1 MKPTLCETFRNLALR
16 SWDLMSKG
24 RSVGIQLGEE
34 SLTDLNILELKIRHQ
49 SEIYS
54 QTFTKLEEGQNGAD
68 WEWWFTG
75 ASGKWIG
82 FRVQAK
88 IIEFKSDKFKH
99 LHYKNKSDYQSDI
112 LIRSALDNKYGVKLI
127 PLYCLYT
134 NYASL
139 TDGKYHK
146 NYYLQ
151 ESYGCS
157 LISAFAVVYHRMMDV
172 KKISIRYFL
181 PYINPWHELVCCHSY
196 EDKDLPHRAWAYWK
210 NSIAFIEEDI
220 LNEDEKDILNGFDF
234 DHEFYEYLPRN
245 YREKNERKI
254 TELQKL
260 ATLRKLYQSI
270 EVIQHPPDYVSQL
283 MEGEVIEPPDN
294 DIRTVTIF
302 REGYDQLW

>member
-1 MKPTLCETFRNLALR
+1 MKPTLCDTFRNLALR
-16 SWDLMSKG
+16 SWDLLSKG

-34 SLTDLNILELKIRHQ
+34 SLTDLNLLELKIRHQ

-54 QTFTKLEEGQNGAD
+54 QTFTKSEESQNGSD

-75 ASGKWIG
+75 TSGKWIG

-99 LHYKNKSDYQSDI
+99 LHYKSKSDYQSNI

-134 NYASL
+134 NYASV
-139 TDGKYHK
+139 TDWKYHK
-146 NYYLQ
+146 NYHFQ

-157 LISAFAVVYHRMMDV
+157 LISAFAVVYHRIMDI
-172 KKISIRYFL
+172 KKTRIKYLL
-181 PYINPWHELVCCHSY
+181 PYINPWHELVCSHGY
-196 EDKDLPHRAWAYWK
+196 EDKDLPQRAWTYWK
-210 NSIAFIEEDI
+210 NSIAFIEEDV
-220 LNEDEKDILNGFDF
+220 LNEDEKDILNEFDF
-234 DHEFYEYLPRN
+234 DNEFYYGL
-245 YREKNERKI
+245 KNENKI
-254 TELQKL
+254 SELQKL
-260 ATLRKLYQSI
+260 SALRKLYQNI
-270 EVIQHPPDYVSQL
+270 ELTQHPPDYVSQL